1 MALGKE
7 ISVKGEIHNF
17 QTDVAVIGGGTA
29 GLNCAMAAAEKGF
42 NVLVVDKANIARSG
56 AIAGGIDH
64 FMAYLET
71 GEPWDSREAWLS
83 FVGKLARGA
92 ANLRVHEAVF
102 CEELKAAI
110 ERTERI
116 GIPLRNPG
124 TGKFFRTRAL
134 GQPGPY
140 SINFNG
146 KLLKPKMAEEVRRLG
161 CQVLDRVQVTRLFLY
176 DGQLAGFTGFNIRTG
191 DFYQIQAKATII
203 STGNTNRMF
212 ESQTGNPFNLWYC
225 PACTGDL
232 HRQAFD
238 IGVELA
244 NMEYVRM
251 TVVPK
256 GFSAPGFNAF
266 FGMGSHLI
274 NSLGEQFMGRY
285 HPMGDGAPRN
295 MVVWA
300 CLQELREGRGPI
312 YMDCRHL
319 SERDREHLFT
329 TLGYD
334 KDTLPDFLVRKGYN
348 LAGTM
353 IEMTV
358 SEAMQARPTEQCGS
372 GMKIDEKCASSVPGL
387 FAAGDSSDQ
396 MGCLHMCMA
405 GGYKAG
411 KSAAE
416 YAAKSGHLLPL
427 DPKAT
432 AEERQRVFRPL
443 ERKRGIS
450 YPEFENVVR
459 IITTDHFGPVKTER
473 SLLAALEKLHGLDG
487 SREDL
492 KANSLHDL
500 MRVHEAMNIQ
510 QVAKI
515 TATAALARK
524 ESRFPPYHYR
534 ADFTQ
539 TDDENFCGLIVVK
552 KGPDGEIA
560 TRFERLTY

>member
-1 MALGKE
+1 LK
-7 ISVKGEIHNF
+7 SEIHNI

-29 GLNCAMAAAEKGF
+29 GLNCAMAAAEKGLS
-42 NVLVVDKANIARSG
+42 VLVVDKANIARSG

-92 ANLRVHEAVF
+92 VNLRVHEAVF

-116 GIPLRNPG
+116 GIPLRNPA
-124 TGKFFRTRAL
+124 TGQFFRTKAL

-146 KLLKPKMAEEVRRLG
+146 KLLKPKMAKEVQRLG
-161 CQVLDRVQVTRLFLY
+161 CQVLDRVQVTRLFLH

-191 DFYQIQAKATII
+191 DFYRVQAKATII
-203 STGNTNRMF
+203 STGNTNRMYK
-212 ESQTGNPFNLWYC
+212 SQTGNPFNLWYC
-225 PACTGDL
+225 PTCTGDL

-274 NSLGEQFMGRY
+274 NSLGEQFMARY

-295 MVVWA
+295 MVVWG
-300 CLQELREGRGPI
+300 CLQELKEGRGPI

-319 SERDREHLFT
+319 SEKDREHLFT

-348 LAGTM
+348 LGGTM

-358 SEAMQARPTEQCGS
+358 SEPMQARPSEQCGS
-372 GMKIDEKCASSVPGL
+372 GIKIDEKCESSVPGL

-405 GGYKAG
+405 GGYRAG

-416 YAAKSGHLLPL
+416 YAAKSAHVLPL

-432 AEERQRVFRPL
+432 DEERQRIFLPL
-443 ERKRGIS
+443 EKKHGIS

-473 SLLAALEKLHGLDG
+473 SLLSALEKLDHLDEA
-487 SREDL
+487 RKDL
-492 KANSLHDL
+492 KATNLHEL

-515 TATAALARK
+515 TASAALARK

-539 TDDENFCGLIVVK
+539 TDDKNFCGLIVVK
-552 KGPDGEIA
+552 KGPDGGIA

>member
-1 MALGKE
+1 
-7 ISVKGEIHNF
+7 VKSEIHNI

-29 GLNCAMAAAEKGF
+29 GLNCAMAAAEKGL

-92 ANLRVHEAVF
+92 VNLRVHEAVF

-161 CQVLDRVQVTRLFLY
+161 CQVLDRVQVTRLFLC

-212 ESQTGNPFNLWYC
+212 KSQTGSPFNLWYC

-274 NSLGEQFMGRY
+274 NSLGDQFMGRY
-285 HPMGDGAPRN
+285 HSMGDSAPRN

-358 SEAMQARPTEQCGS
+358 SEPMQARPTEQCGS
-372 GMKIDEKCASSVPGL
+372 GMKIDEKCASNVPGL

-443 ERKRGIS
+443 EKKRGIS

-473 SLLAALEKLHGLDG
+473 SLLAALEKLHRLDG
-487 SREDL
+487 AREDL
-492 KANSLHDL
+492 KANNLHEL

-524 ESRFPPYHYR
+524 ETRFPPYHYR